1 MKVERG
7 RSKVTVEGAKAKRG
21 VDKMSDVHLILIFL
35 LAPFVVVLAGLIA
48 ATRIGDP
55 ECSLGT
61 RKSSRRAMTPPMTGS
76 HD

>member
-1 MKVERG
+1 
-7 RSKVTVEGAKAKRG
+7 
-21 VDKMSDVHLILIFL
+21 MSDVHLILIFL